1 MTEIEAQQQLELV
14 DAEIEAKLEEL
25 KSVPAYDPD
34 TDGLE
39 VAQENLNRQIT
50 VVGEHTALTQRRVQL
65 LAKANGSKITQFHT
79 EIKDILLD
87 HVSLISEDYEALG
100 MDPISTIVW
109 TRESQEVIQENGV
122 QETEYKTSVQVNP
135 VSKRKASGT
144 RRTSGDGVTSSSTA
158 VRTVNGVEE
167 RMSVKDVCVEYA
179 TDEIKEMSAWSKSH
193 WAKGVFPQV
202 NAILNPPFEVEKLT
216 TS

>member
-14 DAEIEAKLEEL
+14 DAEIKAKYEEL
-25 KSVPAYDPD
+25 KSVPAYNEDDPED
-34 TDGLE
+34 
-39 VAQENLNRQIT
+39 VAMANLNRQMQ
-50 VVGEHTALTQRRVQL
+50 VGAEKAELEQRRVQL
-65 LAKANGSKITQFHT
+65 LAKANGSKITQFHM

-87 HVSLISEDYEALG
+87 HVILISDEYEALG
-100 MDPISTIVW
+100 MDPINTIVW
-109 TRESQEVIQENGV
+109 TRESQEVIQDNGI

-144 RRTSGDGVTSSSTA
+144 RKTSGDGVTSSSTA

>member
-65 LAKANGSKITQFHT
+65 LA
-79 EIKDILLD
+79 
-87 HVSLISEDYEALG
+87 
-100 MDPISTIVW
+100 
-109 TRESQEVIQENGV
+109 
-122 QETEYKTSVQVNP
+122 
-135 VSKRKASGT
+135 
-144 RRTSGDGVTSSSTA
+144 
-158 VRTVNGVEE
+158 
-167 RMSVKDVCVEYA
+167 
-179 TDEIKEMSAWSKSH
+179 
-193 WAKGVFPQV
+193 
-202 NAILNPPFEVEKLT
+202 
-216 TS
+216 